1 MLILLLELLG
11 LSASGIFLQKI
22 ERARVESRRF
32 QVKAPADVK
41 PLPSMTIVIPAYN
54 ESLNIV
60 DCVTAALGAS
70 DRSASEFQ
78 VWVVDDDSQDD
89 TLKLAQGISDP
100 RLKVVAGSARPVGET
115 WMGKNWACA
124 QVTDNITTD
133 YILFL
138 DADVRL
144 RPGSTDRAV
153 AFAAAQQTDLLSCW
167 VTLTCGCWGEWLCQP
182 IVASMFAAAF
192 EFPRVNDP
200 QDPMVMAVGPFM
212 LFRRSAYEA
221 IGGHRAMAAEIV
233 EDVGLARRI
242 QQAGFKYWYG
252 LGLDLGD
259 VQMYRNL
266 PSLWEGWSKNW
277 HLGSQRQLGTTLY
290 SSLVVLLIYVM
301 PAIGL
306 LISLA
311 AMFGSGEITTVTGF
325 TLLLALVG
333 LGLHAWIRSR
343 VQLLSGIS
351 LKYWWITTLGGA
363 IFMWVPIA
371 SLIKTETG
379 WGWTWRGR
387 SLKTLPLDKT

>member
-1 MLILLLELLG
+1 MLLILFELLG
-11 LSASGIFLQKI
+11 LVASTIFLQKI
-22 ERARVESRRF
+22 EQARVESRRF
-32 QVKAPADVK
+32 QVTAPADVK
-41 PLPSMTIVIPAYN
+41 HLPSMTIVIPAYN

-70 DRSASEFQ
+70 DRLASEYQ

-89 TLKLAQGISDP
+89 TLKLAQAISDP
-100 RLKVVAGSARPVGET
+100 RLKVVAGLARPVGET

-124 QVTDNITTD
+124 QVTDSITTD

-144 RPGSTDRAV
+144 RSGSVDRAV

-200 QDPMVMAVGPFM
+200 EDPMVMAVGPFM

-242 QQAGFKYWYG
+242 QQAGLKYWYG

-259 VQMYRNL
+259 VQMYRSL

-277 HLGSQRQLGTTLY
+277 HLGSQRQVGTTLY
-290 SSLVVLLIYVM
+290 SSLVVFLIYVM

-306 LISLA
+306 LGSLTA
-311 AMFGSGEITTVTGF
+311 IGTGLTGL
-325 TLLLALVG
+325 TLLFSLVG

-343 VQLLSGIS
+343 VMLLSGIS

-387 SLKTLPLDKT
+387 SLKTIPTGKT